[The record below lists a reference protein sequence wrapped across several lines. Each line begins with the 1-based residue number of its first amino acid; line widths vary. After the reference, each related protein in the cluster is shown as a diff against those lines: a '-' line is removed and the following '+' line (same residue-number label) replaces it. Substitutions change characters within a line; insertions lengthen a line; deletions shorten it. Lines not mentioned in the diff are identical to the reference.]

1 MARVVAAVTAL
12 SFLGW
17 VFSPITAA
25 TPWLGLVFGLFLGA
39 SAGIALFAFTYALSD
54 IERLLGTAITVLFS
68 LISQIIFS
76 LPALWNVSGPL
87 YLGAQVLTTLICLMG
102 YRPGDYLD
110 QLSTEKPTG

>member
-1 MARVVAAVTAL
+1 MRADLTPCVANHP
-12 SFLGW
+12 G
-17 VFSPITAA
+17 IH
-25 TPWLGLVFGLFLGA
+25 A